1 MKHTKPKKWVWH
13 HSSPAI
19 IGVILSCVISNPV
32 LSATSIVALAPGAV
46 NDTTADGVLGQRD
59 FVHNTKN
66 FIDGFGLN
74 MSDQVGD
81 IAIDR
86 SVSPNR
92 VYATD
97 RPNHRVLGWN
107 NISAFATHATANIVI
122 GQPDFSSNIC
132 NINNAPPTA
141 SSLCNPTGV
150 AVDSLGN
157 LYIADASN
165 NRVLFYKTPFTSDKA
180 ADDVIGQYGSLTT
193 NLCNGF
199 GLNENALCTP
209 VRVALDTSNNLYVS
223 DQANNRVLEYN
234 TPQSVTAVA
243 GSGDFTADRVFGQLS
258 GFGVGTANNGGIS
271 ANSLFTPIGITLDS
285 TGNLFVADFNN
296 HRALKYNTP
305 LTVTATVGSG
315 DTTADKVY
323 GQSNAFN
330 TGIANKTGING
341 QSMNNPM
348 SIAVAPDGSVYISER
363 SNHRV
368 VGYPATGV
376 TTGNKVL
383 GQFGSLNTNICNNTN
398 LGTVTTPTSSKALCF
413 PDGVA
418 LDTSVSPNS
427 PNLYVSD
434 TINNRLLQFKPS
446 ATSATNPTLIIKSGQ
461 AAQAVIGQSLM
472 STNFANALDARGFNF
487 ADGGN
492 IGNVA
497 IDKSIVPNRIYVS
510 DYANNRVLAWNDIA
524 AFTTHAPATL
534 VFGQPNAFVNLPNN
548 SGTIPATITASTL
561 NGPRGLAVDSLGN
574 LYIADQ
580 NNHRILQYNTPFTSG
595 TVADR
600 VFGQAGFITGGCNSS
615 GLNATSLCTP
625 TGLAIDSTNSLYVA
639 DWSNN
644 RVLKYNTPL
653 TTNTTADKV
662 YGQSNSLITNTCN
675 LGGITAN
682 SLCNP
687 HGVAI
692 DSADNVY
699 IADYSNS
706 RVLEFNKLPAT
717 DTTADKVFGQN
728 DVFITNTCNPGGVT
742 ATTLCRPRFLAVNS
756 LGHVFVADNDN
767 TRVLKYNSPLTT
779 NRIPDRVFG
788 QGNVFTTNGCKISG
802 TNVSAN
808 NLCGIDG
815 IALDPS
821 NNLYIVDGNNN
832 RVLRYLAP

>member
-1 MKHTKPKKWVWH
+1 MNRYKTYKFGGLPPL
-13 HSSPAI
+13 SMAMGLLLAFTNPQLGFSASPT
-19 IGVILSCVISNPV
+19 PQ
-32 LSATSIVALAPGAV
+32 LAPGAA
-46 NDTTADGVLGQRD
+46 NDTTADGVLGQLD
-59 FVHNTKN
+59 FTHNIKN
-66 FIDGFGLN
+66 FVDGRGFS
-74 MSDQVGD
+74 MTDQVGD
-81 IAIDR
+81 ITIDK

-107 NISAFATHATANIVI
+107 DIAAFATHAAANIVI
-122 GQPDFSSNIC
+122 GQPDFSSTIC
-132 NINNAPPTA
+132 NNGGVTA
-141 SSLCNPTGV
+141 TSLCNPTGV

-165 NRVLFYKTPFTSDKA
+165 HRVLFYKTPFTSDKA

-193 NLCNGF
+193 NFCNGF
-199 GLNENALCTP
+199 VLNENALCTP
-209 VRVALDTSNNLYVS
+209 VRVALDASNNLYVS
-223 DQANNRVLEYN
+223 DQSNHRVLEYN
-234 TPQSVTAVA
+234 TPQSVTATI
-243 GSGDFTADRVFGQLS
+243 GSGDMTADRVFGQLT
-258 GFGVGTANNGGIS
+258 GFGVNSCNNGGIS
-271 ANSLFTPIGITLDS
+271 ANSLCTPIGIALDS
-285 TGNLFVADFNN
+285 AGSLFVADFSNN
-296 HRALKYNTP
+296 RVLKYNTP
-305 LTVTATVGSG
+305 LTT

-341 QSMNNPM
+341 VSMNGPM
-348 SIAVAPDGSVYISER
+348 SVTVAPNAAGGAVYISER
-363 SNHRV
+363 GNNRV
-368 VGYPATGV
+368 VGYPATTATGPSS
-376 TTGNKVL
+376 TTGTKVL
-383 GQFGSLNTNICNNTN
+383 GQFGSLNTAICNNTN
-398 LGTVTTPTSSKALCF
+398 LGTVTTPTSAKALCA

-418 LDTSVSPNS
+418 LDTSNTSVRPNS
-427 PNLYVSD
+427 PRLYVSD
-434 TINNRLLQFKPS
+434 TLNHRLLQFKPS
-446 ATSATNPTLIIKSGQ
+446 AISAANPTLIIKNGQ

-472 STNFANALDARGFNF
+472 TTNFQNSLDNRGFNF
-487 ADGGN
+487 SDGGN
-492 IGNVA
+492 VGNFA
-497 IDKSIVPNRIYVS
+497 IDKSVNPNRIYVS
-510 DYANNRVLAWNDIA
+510 DFANNRVLAWSDIG
-524 AFTTHAPATL
+524 AFATHAAATL
-534 VFGQPNAFVNLPNN
+534 VIGQPNAFVNTANN
-548 SGTIPATITASTL
+548 GGISASSL
-561 NGPRGLAVDSLGN
+561 SGPRGLAVDSAGN

-595 TVADR
+595 LVADR
-600 VFGQAGFITGGCNSS
+600 VFGQSGVFTTGFCNQS
-615 GLNATSLCTP
+615 GLNGNSLCTP

-653 TTNTTADKV
+653 TTGTTADKV
-662 YGQSNSLITNTCN
+662 YGQANSMITNSCN

-692 DSADNVY
+692 DNAGNVY

-706 RVLEFNKLPAT
+706 RVLAYSALPAPAN
-717 DTTADKVFGQN
+717 TTADRVFGQN
-728 DVFITNTCNPGGVT
+728 DVFTTNACDPGGVT

-767 TRVLKYNSPLTT
+767 TRVLKFNSPLTT
-779 NRIPDRVFG
+779 DRIPDRVFG

-802 TNVSAN
+802 NNISAN

-815 IALDPS
+815 IAVDPS

>member
-1 MKHTKPKKWVWH
+1 MNHYKTRKMSGLRPLSIAMGVLLTCVN
-13 HSSPAI
+13 PD
-19 IGVILSCVISNPV
+19 IGFSANPIL
-32 LSATSIVALAPGAV
+32 ALAPGAV
-46 NDTTADGVLGQRD
+46 NDTTADGVLGQLD

-66 FIDGFGLN
+66 FIDGRGLN
-74 MSDQVGD
+74 MNDQVGD
-81 IAIDR
+81 IAIDK

-97 RPNHRVLGWN
+97 RPNHRVLGWTS
-107 NISAFATHATANIVI
+107 IAAFATHATANIVI
-122 GQPDFSSNIC
+122 GQPEFSSNVC
-132 NINNAPPTA
+132 NNGGITA
-141 SSLCNPTGV
+141 TSLCNPTGV

-193 NLCNGF
+193 NFCNGF
-199 GLNENALCTP
+199 ILNENALCTP
-209 VRVALDTSNNLYVS
+209 VRVALDASNNLYVT
-223 DQANNRVLEYN
+223 DQVNSRVLEYN

-243 GSGDFTADRVFGQLS
+243 GSGDLTADRVFGQLS

-271 ANSLFTPIGITLDS
+271 ANSLYWPIGITLDS
-285 TGNLFVADFNN
+285 VGNLFVADFNN

-330 TGIANKTGING
+330 TGIPNKTGING

-348 SIAVAPDGSVYISER
+348 SVAVAPDGSVYISER
-363 SNHRV
+363 GNNRV
-368 VGYPATGV
+368 VGYPATGA

-398 LGTVTTPTSSKALCF
+398 LGAVTTPTSSKGLCL

-418 LDTSVSPNS
+418 LDTSVNPNS

-434 TINNRLLQFKPS
+434 TFNNRLLQFKPS
-446 ATSATNPTLIIKSGQ
+446 ATSATNPILVIKSGQ

-472 STNFANALDARGFNF
+472 TTNFPNALDARGFNF
-487 ADGGN
+487 ADSGN

-497 IDKSIVPNRIYVS
+497 IDKSVVPNRIYVS
-510 DYANNRVLAWNDIA
+510 DNANNRVLAWNDIA

-534 VFGQPNAFVNLPNN
+534 VFGQPNAFVNSPNN

-561 NGPRGLAVDSLGN
+561 NGPRGLAVDSAGN

-600 VFGQAGFITGGCNSS
+600 VFGQSGNFTTGTCNQS
-615 GLNATSLCTP
+615 GLNDNSLCTP
-625 TGLAIDSTNSLYVA
+625 TGLAVDSTKSLYVA
-639 DWSNN
+639 DFSNN

-662 YGQSNSLITNTCN
+662 YGQANSPVTNTCN

-687 HGVAI
+687 AGIAI
-692 DSADNVY
+692 DSSDNVY

-728 DVFITNTCNPGGVT
+728 DVFITNTCNPGVVT
-742 ATTLCRPRFLAVNS
+742 ATTLCRPRFVAVNS

-802 TNVSAN
+802 TNTSAN

-815 IALDPS
+815 IAVDSS